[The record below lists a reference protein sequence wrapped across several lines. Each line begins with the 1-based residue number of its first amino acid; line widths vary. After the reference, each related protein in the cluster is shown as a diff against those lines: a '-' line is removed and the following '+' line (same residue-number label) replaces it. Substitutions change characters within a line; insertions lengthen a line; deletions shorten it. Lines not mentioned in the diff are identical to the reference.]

1 MRLWVFSLVFLGL
14 AGCTSS
20 KCATESGC
28 DTDTAATEEEE
39 EDLGP
44 VSVEVGW
51 ESGTLLLVEISGITE
66 GTLGLAET
74 GTEGGGWY
82 LEDCVS
88 EGAIYCHTVQAGT
101 NSFVSVNERA
111 TGVEWDGEM
120 DNNETLM
127 HQTSAERITWAVF
140 DGDGD
145 CVAVGGHDP
154 DYYGAAGC
162 VNL

>member
-1 MRLWVFSLVFLGL
+1 MRQWVIALVCVGL
-14 AGCTSS
+14 TGCTSS
-20 KCATESGC
+20 KCANDSGC
-28 DTDTAATEEEE
+28 DTAAVEEE
-39 EDLGP
+39 EDRGP

-51 ESGTLLLVEISGITE
+51 ESGALLIVEISGLGA
-66 GTLGLAET
+66 GTFGLAET
-74 GTEGGGWY
+74 GSGGEGWY

-88 EGAIYCHTVQAGT
+88 AGAIFCHSVQDGT

-127 HQTSAERITWAVF
+127 QQDSVERITWAVF
-140 DGDGD
+140 DSDGA

-154 DYYGAAGC
+154 EYYGSAGC